1 LIREALSGTGLEV
14 QANRSVRSRALAI
27 FDRTFAITSALR
39 LLTILVAFVGVMS
52 AMMAMLL
59 ERTRE
64 LGTLQALGL
73 TSGGL
78 WRLTMLETGLMGAC
92 AGVLSWPVGIIMAA
106 VLIYV
111 INLRSFGWTIQLLL
125 EPSIFLEALVI
136 GLLAAVVAGIY
147 PGWRLQKMSVA
158 EALRAE

>member
-1 LIREALSGTGLEV
+1 
-14 QANRSVRSRALAI
+14 
-27 FDRTFAITSALR
+27 
-39 LLTILVAFVGVMS
+39 
-52 AMMAMLL
+52 
-59 ERTRE
+59 
-64 LGTLQALGL
+64 
-73 TSGGL
+73 
-78 WRLTMLETGLMGAC
+78 MLETGLMGTC

-125 EPSIFLEALVI
+125 EPSIFLEALVV